1 MRGRAHRR
9 VALFVQCDMPL
20 QSRAAPFKP
29 RCWRR
34 WQPATCADGA
44 SASFHLPVRAATASV
59 LLSPSAALP
68 GAQDALTLAL
78 MPTELNSTPSSSL
91 LSDCTVVV
99 CSEQSAVLYQSV
111 LPRPASRRV
120 SRSRRARARERTTRP
135 VAVYARRGRV
145 LNLLCKSSEER
156 GL

>member
-99 CSEQSAVLYQSV
+99 CSEQSVQCSINQCSRV
-111 LPRPASRRV
+111 PRPAGSPG
-120 SRSRRARARERTTRP
+120 RAERAH
-135 VAVYARRGRV
+135 AKGLHGRWP
-145 LNLLCKSSEER
+145 SMPGGAES
-156 GL
+156 